1 MLVVC
6 CDNELQFYFAV
17 ARVEW
22 SDEISSCVIAQQIKQ
37 IKVDTINC
45 HGSSSCS
52 SAAQA
57 LLERN
62 RKPEMPFKKK
72 RNRGR
77 LKPTFA
83 GFSANFC
90 FCLSRMLANKSEQ
103 VIALKIEESRATKQR
118 LKRFVI
124 DELIICSFIQ
134 LRVVGVQGLPKFT
147 LHHFIVSFRFTLDFR
162 MKRTDDGSWN
172 RQPFMERRFEKW
184 GLRFPLRPII
194 PKSFLSCH
202 LFLTQKKRKNLTR
215 DDVSEIFSFSVFL
228 SSSESCCVRDA
239 RLTTRRRRLCDDC
252 VSRALSSLRVRRSC
266 FFNHSSISRRRTMTS
281 KFRSPWDIKQFL
293 NRFMLFFG
301 ARDREQEEASSE
313 NLRRVEVKIG
323 LNFGLMK
330 VFSPSSRDY
339 YRSPYET
346 QTRRRT
352 WDDGFTR
359 VRAIDGWVSMP
370 NGLGSTRFF
379 RGLIVQLLQKLNAR
393 SSGVHKC
400 FCIQKVVKHE
410 IDRQSLS
417 NLRTRNGVVR
427 RRLKLLSAP
436 CVTQRATNT
445 QVSVTAML
453 LLLPI
458 SN

>member
-1 MLVVC
+1 MSC
-6 CDNELQFYFAV
+6 NSTLQLH
-17 ARVEW
+17 EW

-45 HGSSSCS
+45 HSSSSCS

-172 RQPFMERRFEKW
+172 RQPFMERRFEK
-184 GLRFPLRPII
+184 
-194 PKSFLSCH
+194 
-202 LFLTQKKRKNLTR
+202 
-215 DDVSEIFSFSVFL
+215 
-228 SSSESCCVRDA
+228 
-239 RLTTRRRRLCDDC
+239 
-252 VSRALSSLRVRRSC
+252 
-266 FFNHSSISRRRTMTS
+266 
-281 KFRSPWDIKQFL
+281 
-293 NRFMLFFG
+293 
-301 ARDREQEEASSE
+301 
-313 NLRRVEVKIG
+313 
-323 LNFGLMK
+323 
-330 VFSPSSRDY
+330 
-339 YRSPYET
+339 
-346 QTRRRT
+346 
-352 WDDGFTR
+352 
-359 VRAIDGWVSMP
+359 
-370 NGLGSTRFF
+370 
-379 RGLIVQLLQKLNAR
+379 
-393 SSGVHKC
+393 
-400 FCIQKVVKHE
+400 
-410 IDRQSLS
+410 
-417 NLRTRNGVVR
+417 
-427 RRLKLLSAP
+427 
-436 CVTQRATNT
+436 
-445 QVSVTAML
+445 
-453 LLLPI
+453 
-458 SN
+458 